1 MRFFIFMWKDVE
13 STYSVIS
20 NSQANSAKE
29 LVESSIAYKIKRQV
43 TYTHNNRRKWL
54 VLYREKGG
62 KRDKWSNLPFP
73 SDDCLPLFFLHV
85 LFK

>member
-1 MRFFIFMWKDVE
+1 MRKNFRWRRGYVYEIFYFHVKRML

-20 NSQANSAKE
+20 TSQANSAKE
-29 LVESSIAYKIKRQV
+29 PVESSIAYKIKRQV

-62 KRDKWSNLPFP
+62 KGDK
-73 SDDCLPLFFLHV
+73 
-85 LFK
+85 

>member
-1 MRFFIFMWKDVE
+1 MRKNFRWRRGYVYEIFYFHVKKMS

-20 NSQANSAKE
+20 TSQANSAKE
-29 LVESSIAYKIKRQV
+29 PVESSIAYKIKRQV

-62 KRDKWSNLPFP
+62 KGDK
-73 SDDCLPLFFLHV
+73 
-85 LFK
+85 